1 MFILLYFADV
11 ISTLNTL
18 VFISLIVSILLI
30 IGSCLFYLYTVD
42 MKLNMEKPCVNLIM
56 FSVCCLVVCAM
67 LELLLPSSD
76 SMYML
81 CKYELAK
88 SEIDKD
94 TETFES
100 INKLIDTKISS
111 TNRKY

>member
-11 ISTLNTL
+11 INTLNSL
-18 VFISLIVSILLI
+18 VFVSLIVSILLI
-30 IGSCLFYLYTVD
+30 ISSCLFYFYNVD
-42 MKLNMEKPCVNLIM
+42 AKLNMEKTCVNLM
-56 FSVCCLVVCAM
+56 LFSACCLAICAT

-88 SEIDKD
+88 SEIAKD

-111 TNRKY
+111 KNRKY

>member
-11 ISTLNTL
+11 IHTLNTL
-18 VFISLIVSILLI
+18 VLISLIVSIGLI

-42 MKLNMEKPCVNLIM
+42 MKLNIEKLHVNLII
-56 FSVCCLVVCAM
+56 FSVCCLAICAT

-81 CKYELAK
+81 CKCVLAK
-88 SEIDKD
+88 SEIAEN

-100 INKLIDTKISS
+100 INKLIDTKINS